1 MLEQNLLFLISHDI
15 FYTLFLSINHYLI
28 FITQFSGLLKN
39 LKKIV
44 GSTTSSIRR
53 YKSMNSL
60 NTATSYATSI
70 DSIPSEVNQNDM
82 DDVDEDDYEIVENTR
97 L

>member
-1 MLEQNLLFLISHDI
+1 MR
-15 FYTLFLSINHYLI
+15 
-28 FITQFSGLLKN
+28 K
-39 LKKIV
+39 V

-53 YKSMNSL
+53 YKSINSL

-70 DSIPSEVNQNDM
+70 DSIQSEENQNDIE
-82 DDVDEDDYEIVENTR
+82 DVINEDDYEIVETTR